1 MALILQTIPEQPE
14 FPSVHHRQLYDFD
27 LLLLHGTV
35 RSWLY
40 SPVLRTAIHTN
51 RGVEPWYPFYHPFD
65 SENTLAT
72 DVESNYPSLRAAPGG
87 SQSSNI
93 NPQPHLSSLAQIHDI
108 SPSTTSTISYSVD
121 PSKYGRFHQVDLV
134 VTDSR
139 RSVDFL
145 VTMSSPTST
154 HGKSVEHRRENKI
167 VLEIEIRPHSI
178 GMGLPWDCIQIPRT
192 KSVQRPTAP
201 GNKKALNFKLEVH
214 GATTERIRDSLCE
227 RCTEKESRNSS
238 VEPTLVDF
246 TSKTS
251 IVDLT
256 NGKAQV
262 AFRFLCLSTHHGL
275 ADSEYR

>member
-1 MALILQTIPEQPE
+1 MEL
-14 FPSVHHRQLYDFD
+14 D
-27 LLLLHGTV
+27 
-35 RSWLY
+35 
-40 SPVLRTAIHTN
+40 
-51 RGVEPWYPFYHPFD
+51 
-65 SENTLAT
+65 
-72 DVESNYPSLRAAPGG
+72 
-87 SQSSNI
+87 
-93 NPQPHLSSLAQIHDI
+93 
-108 SPSTTSTISYSVD
+108 
-121 PSKYGRFHQVDLV
+121 
-134 VTDSR
+134 VTDSA

-145 VTMSSPTST
+145 VTMLSPTST
-154 HGKSVEHRRENKI
+154 HGKPVEHRRENKI
-167 VLEIEIRPHSI
+167 VLEIEIRPRSI